1 MTAEDPVEY
10 NLAGINQV
18 NVNEDIGLTFSAALR
33 AFLRQDPNIVMV
45 GEIRDLDTGAIA
57 VKAALTGHLVLST
70 LHTNDAP
77 SSVDRLVDMGV
88 APFLVASSVNCIV
101 AQRLLRK
108 VCVACREPLAPHEE
122 LLKEL
127 QLEAKDVAGVQLY
140 KAKGC
145 GECHNTGYR
154 GRTGVYEVFSLTSR
168 LRKMIL
174 DRNSTTE
181 LKHAA
186 IEEGMLTL
194 RRDSLRKML
203 LGDTTPEEVL
213 RETASD

>member
-1 MTAEDPVEY
+1 
-10 NLAGINQV
+10 
-18 NVNEDIGLTFSAALR
+18 
-33 AFLRQDPNIVMV
+33 MV

-108 VCVACREPLAPHEE
+108 VCQTCREPLAVHDE

-127 QLEAKDVAGVQLY
+127 QLDPHDAGNAKMY

-145 GECHNTGYR
+145 GDCHSTGYR
-154 GRTGVYEVFSLTSR
+154 GRTGVYEVFALSPR

-174 DRNSTTE
+174 DRNSTAE
-181 LKHAA
+181 LKQAA

-194 RRDSLRKML
+194 RRDALRKML

-213 RETASD
+213 RETAAD